1 MSFRYR
7 ALTQNKTPEEIALLN
22 THTQNQTEWRQRALG
37 KGPYNDLEG
46 YDFARELARVL
57 IKWRMVTAS
66 NPRPLLSHGFS

>member
-46 YDFARELARVL
+46 YDFARELGVY
-57 IKWRMVTAS
+57 S
-66 NPRPLLSHGFS
+66 